1 MARDTLLRTLLVGLA
16 LGALAC
22 GGKEEEEAPAV
33 DMAAMRARRDSIRQA
48 AVQDS
53 TMRAKYTVCSDS
65 VTKVLGRSAAGRAA
79 LQKLA
84 AGTVPPEVTQAC
96 GTAPAP
102 KPAPA
107 ATAAKPDTS
116 KPAGTTAAKPAP
128 GAPATAAKPD
138 TSKPAATTAA
148 KPAPGAPVEA
158 AKPAPATPAPA
169 SAAKPAPAAP
179 ATAAKPDTT
188 KKVAAAPAPAPAPAT
203 PAKPV
208 LTPQQ
213 LQVMRADSIRQARER
228 AKQDSLRQLA
238 ERRTRDSL
246 AKVRTDSIRADSIRV
261 AKETEVLRESFT
273 YAGGARDPF
282 VSLITQD
289 KVGPE
294 FNDLLLVGVYLD
306 ARRAANSIAV
316 LRDKSNQKRYTLR
329 VGERLGRLKVAQIRQ
344 TDVVFTVEDIGFER
358 QETLSLRKREDQTP

>member
-84 AGTVPPEVTQAC
+84 AGTVAPEVTQAC

-107 ATAAKPDTS
+107 ATAAKPDTT

-138 TSKPAATTAA
+138 TSKPAPTTAA
-148 KPAPGAPVEA
+148 KPAPGTPVEA

-169 SAAKPAPAAP
+169 TAAKPAPAAP

-188 KKVAAAPAPAPAPAT
+188 KKVAAAPA
-203 PAKPV
+203 

-246 AKVRTDSIRADSIRV
+246 ARVRTDSIRADSIRV

-306 ARRAANSIAV
+306 PRRAANSIAV